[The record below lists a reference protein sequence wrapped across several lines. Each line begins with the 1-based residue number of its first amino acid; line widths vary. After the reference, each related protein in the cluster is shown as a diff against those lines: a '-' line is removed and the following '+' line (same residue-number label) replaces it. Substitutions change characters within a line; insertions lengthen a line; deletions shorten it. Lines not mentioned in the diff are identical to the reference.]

1 MNDKDQNQEV
11 GVPAAEPS
19 QVERGPLQPVTEAQT
34 VDANAALS
42 STTAESIT
50 EAQIS
55 DANDALPSTDPRPV
69 TEAQNGDSDAA
80 VSSTAPDPGS
90 QQKPHHAPRDL
101 FGIQA
106 FFTVV
111 IFSIFV
117 ITFIVQAFQIPS
129 GSMENTLLVG
139 DFLLVDKLHYA
150 GLPGSAHLLPY
161 GKIERGDIVVF
172 YFPVDPSQFL
182 VKRVI
187 GMPGDHVRLQNKIVY
202 VNGTP
207 LQENYAIHK
216 QWMPDGYRD
225 NFPNQRGYSRD
236 IDRHWR
242 YELANYVS
250 DGELVVPPNHY
261 FVMGDNRDNSLDSRY
276 WGFVPR
282 ANIVGRPLVIYLSVR
297 GSEPGRSGDKLN
309 HSGQILAH
317 LLDLARWDR
326 MFRLVR

>member
-19 QVERGPLQPVTEAQT
+19 QVEMGPLQPVTEAQT
-34 VDANAALS
+34 V
-42 STTAESIT
+42 
-50 EAQIS
+50 
-55 DANDALPSTDPRPV
+55 
-69 TEAQNGDSDAA
+69 DSDAA

-172 YFPVDPSQFL
+172 YFPVDASQFL
-182 VKRVI
+182 VKRVM
-187 GMPGDHVRLQNKIVY
+187 GMPGDHIRLRDKIVY
-202 VNGTP
+202 VNGNP

-236 IDRHWR
+236 IDRRWR
-242 YELANYVS
+242 YELSNYVNG
-250 DGELVVPPNHY
+250 GELVVPADHY
-261 FVMGDNRDNSLDSRY
+261 FVMGDNRDNSVDSRY

-297 GSEPGRSGDKLN
+297 GSEPGRSSDKLI

>member
-1 MNDKDQNQEV
+1 MNDQDQNPEEKV
-11 GVPAAEPS
+11 TAAEPVLAP
-19 QVERGPLQPVTEAQT
+19 VEAASLQPGADTPTVEPAAASAQT
-34 VDANAALS
+34 
-42 STTAESIT
+42 
-50 EAQIS
+50 
-55 DANDALPSTDPRPV
+55 
-69 TEAQNGDSDAA
+69 
-80 VSSTAPDPGS
+80 APQATP
-90 QQKPHHAPRDL
+90 QHQRHREPKDL

-172 YFPVDPSQFL
+172 YFPVDASQFL

-187 GMPGDHVRLQNKIVY
+187 GMPGDHIRLRDKIVY
-202 VNGTP
+202 VNGNP

-236 IDRHWR
+236 IDRRWR
-242 YELANYVS
+242 YELSNYVNG
-250 DGELVVPPNHY
+250 GELVVPPDHY

-297 GSEPGRSGDKLN
+297 GSEPGRSGDKLI

>member
-1 MNDKDQNQEV
+1 M
-11 GVPAAEPS
+11 G
-19 QVERGPLQPVTEAQT
+19 T
-34 VDANAALS
+34 
-42 STTAESIT
+42 
-50 EAQIS
+50 
-55 DANDALPSTDPRPV
+55 
-69 TEAQNGDSDAA
+69 
-80 VSSTAPDPGS
+80 
-90 QQKPHHAPRDL
+90 
-101 FGIQA
+101 QA

-139 DFLLVDKLHYA
+139 DFLLVDKLHFA
-150 GLPGSAHLLPY
+150 GKPGALHLLPY
-161 GKIERGDIVVF
+161 GTINRGDIVVF
-172 YFPVDPSQFL
+172 YFPVDASQFL

-187 GMPGDHVRLQNKIVY
+187 GMPGDHIRLRDKIVY
-202 VNGTP
+202 VNGSP
-207 LQENYAIHK
+207 LQESYAIHK

-225 NFPNQRGYSRD
+225 NFPNLRGYSRD
-236 IDRHWR
+236 IDRRWR
-242 YELANYVS
+242 YELSNYVNG
-250 DGELVVPPNHY
+250 GELVVPADHY

-297 GSEPGRSGDKLN
+297 GSEPRRSNDKLI
-309 HSGQILAH
+309 HSGQTLAH

>member
-1 MNDKDQNQEV
+1 MNDKDQNPEEEV
-11 GVPAAEPS
+11 PSAEPAP
-19 QVERGPLQPVTEAQT
+19 VEGESLQPSAATLET
-34 VDANAALS
+34 ANGFPAH
-42 STTAESIT
+42 
-50 EAQIS
+50 QP
-55 DANDALPSTDPRPV
+55 ALPTGEEILPP
-69 TEAQNGDSDAA
+69 DAPQA
-80 VSSTAPDPGS
+80 TPEHKRHQEPKDF
-90 QQKPHHAPRDL
+90 
-101 FGIQA
+101 FGVQA
-106 FFTVV
+106 FLTVV
-111 IFSIFV
+111 IFSIYV

-150 GLPGSAHLLPY
+150 GLPGPAHLLPY

-172 YFPVDPSQFL
+172 YFPVDASQFL

-187 GMPGDHVRLQNKIVY
+187 GMPGDHIRLRDKIVY
-202 VNGTP
+202 VNGQP

-242 YELANYVS
+242 YELSNYVN
-250 DGELVVPPNHY
+250 DGELVVPADHY

-297 GSEPGRSGDKLN
+297 GSEPGRSSDKLI

-317 LLDLARWDR
+317 LLDLARWNR

>member
-1 MNDKDQNQEV
+1 MNDQDQNSVEKV
-11 GVPAAEPS
+11 TAAEPAPS
-19 QVERGPLQPVTEAQT
+19 PVEAASLQPSADTATVEAAGASAQT
-34 VDANAALS
+34 IPQAAP
-42 STTAESIT
+42 
-50 EAQIS
+50 QH
-55 DANDALPSTDPRPV
+55 
-69 TEAQNGDSDAA
+69 
-80 VSSTAPDPGS
+80 PGHREP
-90 QQKPHHAPRDL
+90 KDL
-101 FGIQA
+101 FG
-106 FFTVV
+106 FLFTVV

-172 YFPVDPSQFL
+172 YFPVDASQFL

-187 GMPGDHVRLQNKIVY
+187 GMPGDHVRLRDKVVY
-202 VNGTP
+202 VNGNP

-216 QWMPDGYRD
+216 QWLPDGYRD
-225 NFPNQRGYSRD
+225 NFPNQRGNPRD

-242 YELANYVS
+242 YELSNYVNG
-250 DGELVVPPNHY
+250 GELVVPADHY

-297 GSEPGRSGDKLN
+297 GSEPGRSSDKLI

>member
-1 MNDKDQNQEV
+1 MNDQDQNSEEKV
-11 GVPAAEPS
+11 TAAEPAPAP
-19 QVERGPLQPVTEAQT
+19 VE
-34 VDANAALS
+34 
-42 STTAESIT
+42 
-50 EAQIS
+50 
-55 DANDALPSTDPRPV
+55 
-69 TEAQNGDSDAA
+69 A
-80 VSSTAPDPGS
+80 VSSQPSAETSTVEPAGASAQTTPPAVPAHQGHREP
-90 QQKPHHAPRDL
+90 KDL

-172 YFPVDPSQFL
+172 YFPVDASQFL

-187 GMPGDHVRLQNKIVY
+187 GMPGDHIRLRDKIVY
-202 VNGTP
+202 VNGNP

-236 IDRHWR
+236 IDRRWR
-242 YELANYVS
+242 YELSNYVNG
-250 DGELVVPPNHY
+250 GELVVPADHY

-282 ANIVGRPLVIYLSVR
+282 ANIVGRPLVI
-297 GSEPGRSGDKLN
+297 
-309 HSGQILAH
+309 
-317 LLDLARWDR
+317 
-326 MFRLVR
+326 

>member
-1 MNDKDQNQEV
+1 MNDKEQNSEKKVLATESALNEV
-11 GVPAAEPS
+11 VSVQPSAEAPTAEP
-19 QVERGPLQPVTEAQT
+19 A
-34 VDANAALS
+34 DALS
-42 STTAESIT
+42 QA
-50 EAQIS
+50 APQ
-55 DANDALPSTDPRPV
+55 AAPSHQGHREP
-69 TEAQNGDSDAA
+69 
-80 VSSTAPDPGS
+80 
-90 QQKPHHAPRDL
+90 KDL

-150 GLPGSAHLLPY
+150 GLPGSVHLLPY

-172 YFPVDPSQFL
+172 YFPVDASQFL

-187 GMPGDHVRLQNKIVY
+187 GMPGDHIRLRDKIVY

-242 YELANYVS
+242 YELSNYVNG
-250 DGELVVPPNHY
+250 GELVVPADHY

-297 GSEPGRSGDKLN
+297 GSERGRSSDKLI
-309 HSGQILAH
+309 HSGQTLAH

>member
-1 MNDKDQNQEV
+1 MNERDQNPAEEALA
-11 GVPAAEPS
+11 GVPEPVEAVPAPIESVSTQVTAEP
-19 QVERGPLQPVTEAQT
+19 QT
-34 VDANAALS
+34 LESDNIAPESAPTAAP
-42 STTAESIT
+42 EHKGRR
-50 EAQIS
+50 EPK
-55 DANDALPSTDPRPV
+55 DF
-69 TEAQNGDSDAA
+69 
-80 VSSTAPDPGS
+80 
-90 QQKPHHAPRDL
+90 
-101 FGIQA
+101 FGMQA
-106 FFTVV
+106 FLTVV
-111 IFSIFV
+111 IFSVYV

-161 GKIERGDIVVF
+161 GNIERGDIVVF

-187 GMPGDHVRLQNKIVY
+187 GMPGDHIRLRDKIVY
-202 VNGTP
+202 VNGNP
-207 LQENYAIHK
+207 LQENYAVHK

-242 YELANYVS
+242 YELSNYVN
-250 DGELVVPPNHY
+250 DGEVVVPADHY

-297 GSEPGRSGDKLN
+297 GSEPGRSNDKLI

>member
-1 MNDKDQNQEV
+1 MNDNEQRLEENGLTTESAPVELVSSDPGAVTPTVEAGAALPQVQPQVVPDQKRH
-11 GVPAAEPS
+11 
-19 QVERGPLQPVTEAQT
+19 RGP
-34 VDANAALS
+34 
-42 STTAESIT
+42 
-50 EAQIS
+50 
-55 DANDALPSTDPRPV
+55 
-69 TEAQNGDSDAA
+69 
-80 VSSTAPDPGS
+80 
-90 QQKPHHAPRDL
+90 KDL

-111 IFSIFV
+111 IFSIYV

-172 YFPVDPSQFL
+172 YFPVDASQFL

-187 GMPGDHVRLQNKIVY
+187 GMPGDHVRLRDKLVY
-202 VNGTP
+202 VNGSP
-207 LQENYAIHK
+207 LQENYAVHK

-225 NFPNQRGYSRD
+225 NFPNQHGYSRD

-242 YELANYVS
+242 YELSNYVNG
-250 DGELVVPPNHY
+250 GEVVVPADHY

-297 GSEPGRSGDKLN
+297 GSERGRSSDKLI
-309 HSGQILAH
+309 HSGQTLAH
-317 LLDLARWDR
+317 LLDMARWDR
-326 MFRLVR
+326 MFRLIR

>member
-1 MNDKDQNQEV
+1 MSDQGQSPEKVVESQPARVEV
-11 GVPAAEPS
+11 VLAEQSAETQRAELQNTESQTAAT
-19 QVERGPLQPVTEAQT
+19 VTREHKAH
-34 VDANAALS
+34 
-42 STTAESIT
+42 
-50 EAQIS
+50 
-55 DANDALPSTDPRPV
+55 R
-69 TEAQNGDSDAA
+69 
-80 VSSTAPDPGS
+80 
-90 QQKPHHAPRDL
+90 APRDM
-101 FGIQA
+101 FGAQA
-106 FFTVV
+106 FLTVV

-129 GSMENTLLVG
+129 GSMENTLLIG
-139 DFLLVDKLHYA
+139 DFLLVDKLHFA
-150 GLPGSAHLLPY
+150 GKPGASHLLPY
-161 GKIERGDIVVF
+161 GTIKRGDIVVF
-172 YFPVDPSQFL
+172 YFPVDASQFL

-187 GMPGDHVRLQNKIVY
+187 GMPGDHVRLRDKIVY
-202 VNGTP
+202 VNGVP
-207 LQENYAIHK
+207 LQETYAVHK

-242 YELANYVS
+242 YELSNYVNG
-250 DGELVVPPNHY
+250 GEVVVPADHY

-297 GSEPGRSGDKLN
+297 GSEPGRSSDKLI
-309 HSGQILAH
+309 HSGQTLAH